1 MLQQMAEQV
10 PQLQGHLIIFA
21 LIGVSFVLF
30 LRKTAKL
37 AQHGDDLR
45 NQGL

>member
-1 MLQQMAEQV
+1 MLQQMVEQA

-21 LIGVSFVLF
+21 LIGASVLF
-30 LRKTAKL
+30 LIKTAEL
-37 AQHGDDLR
+37 AQRGDDLR